1 MKILKA
7 FRNLDRHGRHRA
19 PEVIEEEARQ
29 LASHLKRF
37 RDDLVR
43 LEATVSQTKGKKR
56 IHVSLRL
63 QLPSGVI
70 AAQEEGFE
78 IEPVLRKAFADLR
91 HQVDRHV
98 ARLKHEPEYK
108 RPARRRRIGAPLPPA
123 RDAAEADR
131 RQLFFDLI
139 EDHLDTVYDTVRREL
154 TYLECSGSVP
164 AGYLSV
170 GDIVDATILN
180 GLNRFERRPTEFSVR
195 DWLTQLAF
203 ETIEAEARAARRAV
217 PEDAASIEAEPEAP
231 AEDPTEA
238 DQAMFE
244 FYQPD
249 EVLMLEDL
257 LADDGGTDPESQ
269 ADRHK
274 IAMVLHRAI
283 ADLPSVERRVLYRLH
298 LDNATIAETADLF
311 GLTETVVAEIAEN
324 AGATLR
330 ARLAEAGLVR
340 DPSGRAPI
348 EREIAHTRRLPQPIE
363 DRRRVAAALT
373 GEEAAPTPDME
384 LNRRSTNDHS
394 L

>member
-1 MKILKA
+1 MNVIRS
-7 FRNLDRHGRHRA
+7 FRNLDRHGQQRA
-19 PEVIEEEARQ
+19 PEVIEEEVRQ
-29 LASHLKRF
+29 LEPHLARF
-37 RDDLVR
+37 REDLVR
-43 LEATVSQTKGKKR
+43 LEVVASQTRGKKR
-56 IHVSLRL
+56 IKVSLRL

-70 AAQEEGFE
+70 AAREEGFE

-170 GDIVDATILN
+170 GDIVDATILK
-180 GLNRFERRPTEFSVR
+180 GLARFEDRPSEFSVG
-195 DWLTQLAF
+195 DWLKRLAF
-203 ETIEAEARAARRAV
+203 ETIEEESRAPRRAV

-257 LADDGGTDPESQ
+257 IADDGGTDPETEV
-269 ADRHK
+269 DRHD
-274 IAMVLHRAI
+274 IAMALHRAI
-283 ADLPSVERRVLYRLH
+283 ADLAPVERRVLYRMYLE
-298 LDNATIAETADLF
+298 DATIAETAHLL
-311 GLTETVVAEIAEN
+311 GLTEAEVLKIAEN
-324 AGATLR
+324 AAETLR
-330 ARLAEAGLVR
+330 GTLVEAGLIGEA
-340 DPSGRAPI
+340 SGRAPV
-348 EREIAHTRRLPQPIE
+348 EKEIARTQCLPQPVE
-363 DRRRVAAALT
+363 DRRRVAAALAGAET
-373 GEEAAPTPDME
+373 IGTTE
-384 LNRRSTNDHS
+384 LKPKQEMDQ
-394 L
+394 

>member
-1 MKILKA
+1 MNVIRS
-7 FRNLDRHGRHRA
+7 FRNLDRHGQQRA
-19 PEVIEEEARQ
+19 PEVIEEEVRQ
-29 LASHLKRF
+29 LEPHLARF
-37 RDDLVR
+37 REDLVR
-43 LEATVSQTKGKKR
+43 LEVVASQTRGKKR
-56 IHVSLRL
+56 IKVSLRL

-70 AAQEEGFE
+70 AAREEGFE
-78 IEPVLRKAFADLR
+78 IEPALRKAFADLR

-123 RDAAEADR
+123 RDAVEADR
-131 RQLFFDLI
+131 RAFFFDLI

-203 ETIEAEARAARRAV
+203 ETVEAEAQAARRAV
-217 PEDAASIEAEPEAP
+217 PEGAASIEAEPEAP

-311 GLTETVVAEIAEN
+311 GLTETVVAE
-324 AGATLR
+324 L
-330 ARLAEAGLVR
+330 
-340 DPSGRAPI
+340 
-348 EREIAHTRRLPQPIE
+348 
-363 DRRRVAAALT
+363 
-373 GEEAAPTPDME
+373 
-384 LNRRSTNDHS
+384 S
-394 L
+394 LIHI

>member
-1 MKILKA
+1 MKVIRA
-7 FRNLDRHGRHRA
+7 FRNLDRHGQQRA
-19 PEVIEEEARQ
+19 PEVIEEEVRQ
-29 LASHLKRF
+29 LEPHLVRF
-37 RDDLVR
+37 SEDLVR
-43 LEATVSQTKGKKR
+43 LEVVASQTRGKTR
-56 IHVSLRL
+56 IQVSLRL

-123 RDAAEADR
+123 RDAAEAER

-164 AGYLSV
+164 EGYLSV
-170 GDIVDATILN
+170 RDLVDATILK
-180 GLNRFERRPTEFSVR
+180 GLERFEQRPTEFSIG
-195 DWLTQLAF
+195 DWLLKLAF
-203 ETIEAEARAARRAV
+203 ESIEAEARAARRAV
-217 PEDAASIEAEPEAP
+217 PEDAASIDAKPETP
-231 AEDPTEA
+231 GEEPTEA

-298 LDNATIAETADLF
+298 LDSATIAETADLF

-340 DPSGRAPI
+340 DQSDRAPI
-348 EREIAHTRRLPQPIE
+348 EREIAHTQRLPQPIE
-363 DRRRVAAALT
+363 DRRRVAAA
-373 GEEAAPTPDME
+373 APLSMSNFT
-384 LNRRSTNDHS
+384 SQS
-394 L
+394 G

>member
-1 MKILKA
+1 MEVIRA
-7 FRNLDRHGRHRA
+7 FRNLDRHGQQRA
-19 PEVIEEEARQ
+19 PEVIEEEVRQ
-29 LASHLKRF
+29 LEPHLGRF
-37 RDDLVR
+37 REELVR
-43 LEATVSQTKGKKR
+43 LEVVASQTKGKTR
-56 IHVSLRL
+56 IQVSLRL
-63 QLPSGVI
+63 QLPSGMI

-78 IEPVLRKAFADLR
+78 IEPALRKAFADLR
-91 HQVDRHV
+91 HRVDRHV

-108 RPARRRRIGAPLPPA
+108 RPARRRRIGAPLAPA
-123 RDAAEADR
+123 RDAAEAER

-170 GDIVDATILN
+170 RDIVDATILK
-180 GLNRFERRPTEFSVR
+180 GLARFEDRPSEFSVG
-195 DWLTQLAF
+195 DWLKRLAF
-203 ETIEAEARAARRAV
+203 ETIEEESRAARRAV

-257 LADDGGTDPESQ
+257 IADDGGTDPETEV
-269 ADRHK
+269 DRHK
-274 IAMVLHRAI
+274 IAMALHRAI
-283 ADLPSVERRVLYRLH
+283 ADLAPVERRVLYRMYLE
-298 LDNATIAETADLF
+298 DATIAETADLF

-340 DPSGRAPI
+340 DPSDRAPI
-348 EREIAHTRRLPQPIE
+348 KREIAHTQRLPQPIE

-373 GEEAAPTPDME
+373 GEEAGSDT
-384 LNRRSTNDHS
+384 
-394 L
+394 

>member
-1 MKILKA
+1 MNVIRS
-7 FRNLDRHGRHRA
+7 FRNLDRHGQQRA
-19 PEVIEEEARQ
+19 PEVIEEEVRQ
-29 LASHLKRF
+29 LEPHLARF
-37 RDDLVR
+37 REDLVR
-43 LEATVSQTKGKKR
+43 LEVVASQTRGKKR
-56 IHVSLRL
+56 IQVSLRL

-70 AAQEEGFE
+70 AAREEGFE

-108 RPARRRRIGAPLPPA
+108 RPARRRRIGAPLPHA
-123 RDAAEADR
+123 RNAAEAER
-131 RQLFFDLI
+131 RQLFFGLI

-164 AGYLSV
+164 AGYLSIR
-170 GDIVDATILN
+170 DLVDATLLK
-180 GLNRFERRPTEFSVR
+180 GLDRFERRPTDISVG
-195 DWLTQLAF
+195 DWLAQLAF

-217 PEDAASIEAEPEAP
+217 PEDAASIDAKPETP
-231 AEDPTEA
+231 AEEPTES
-238 DQAMFE
+238 DEEMFE

-257 LADDGGTDPESQ
+257 IADDGGTDPETEV
-269 ADRHK
+269 DRHD
-274 IAMVLHRAI
+274 IAMALHRAI
-283 ADLPSVERRVLYRLH
+283 ADLAPVERRVLYRMYLE
-298 LDNATIAETADLF
+298 DAAIAETADLF
-311 GLTETVVAEIAEN
+311 GLTETEVAEIAEN

-330 ARLAEAGLVR
+330 ARLAEAGSVR

-373 GEEAAPTPDME
+373 GEEAGSDT
-384 LNRRSTNDHS
+384 
-394 L
+394 

>member
-1 MKILKA
+1 
-7 FRNLDRHGRHRA
+7 
-19 PEVIEEEARQ
+19 VRQ
-29 LASHLKRF
+29 LEPHLARF
-37 RDDLVR
+37 REDLVR
-43 LEATVSQTKGKKR
+43 LEVVASQTRGKKR
-56 IHVSLRL
+56 IKVSLRL

-70 AAQEEGFE
+70 AAREEGFE

-170 GDIVDATILN
+170 RDIVDATILK
-180 GLNRFERRPTEFSVR
+180 GLARFEDRPSEFSVG
-195 DWLTQLAF
+195 DWLKRLAF
-203 ETIEAEARAARRAV
+203 ETIEEESRAARRAV

-257 LADDGGTDPESQ
+257 IADDGGTDPETEV
-269 ADRHK
+269 DCHK
-274 IAMVLHRAI
+274 IAMALHRAI
-283 ADLPSVERRVLYRLH
+283 ADLAPVERRVLYRMYLE
-298 LDNATIAETADLF
+298 DATIAETADLF
-311 GLTETVVAEIAEN
+311 GLTETEVAEIAEN

-348 EREIAHTRRLPQPIE
+348 EREIAHTQRLPQPIE
-363 DRRRVAAALT
+363 DRRRLAAALT
-373 GEEAAPTPDME
+373 GEEAGSDT
-384 LNRRSTNDHS
+384 
-394 L
+394 

>member
-1 MKILKA
+1 M
-7 FRNLDRHGRHRA
+7 
-19 PEVIEEEARQ
+19 
-29 LASHLKRF
+29 
-37 RDDLVR
+37 
-43 LEATVSQTKGKKR
+43 
-56 IHVSLRL
+56 
-63 QLPSGVI
+63 
-70 AAQEEGFE
+70 
-78 IEPVLRKAFADLR
+78 
-91 HQVDRHV
+91 
-98 ARLKHEPEYK
+98 
-108 RPARRRRIGAPLPPA
+108 
-123 RDAAEADR
+123 
-131 RQLFFDLI
+131 
-139 EDHLDTVYDTVRREL
+139 
-154 TYLECSGSVP
+154 
-164 AGYLSV
+164 
-170 GDIVDATILN
+170 
-180 GLNRFERRPTEFSVR
+180 
-195 DWLTQLAF
+195 
-203 ETIEAEARAARRAV
+203 

-373 GEEAAPTPDME
+373 GEEAGSDT
-384 LNRRSTNDHS
+384 
-394 L
+394 

>member
-1 MKILKA
+1 MKVISA
-7 FRNLDRHGRHRA
+7 FRNLDRHGQQRA
-19 PEVIEEEARQ
+19 PEVIEEEVRQ
-29 LASHLKRF
+29 LEPHLARF
-37 RDDLVR
+37 REDLVR
-43 LEATVSQTKGKKR
+43 LEVVVSQTRGKTR
-56 IHVSLRL
+56 IQVSLRL

-70 AAQEEGFE
+70 AVQEEGFE

-91 HQVDRHV
+91 HRVDRHV
-98 ARLKHEPEYK
+98 ARLKHEPEFK
-108 RPARRRRIGAPLPPA
+108 RPARRRKIGALLPPA
-123 RDAAEADR
+123 RDAAEAER
-131 RQLFFDLI
+131 RALYFGLI
-139 EDHLDTVYDTVRREL
+139 ENHLDTVYDAVRREL

-164 AGYLSV
+164 TGYLSV
-170 GDIVDATILN
+170 RDLVDATILN

-203 ETIEAEARAARRAV
+203 ETVEAEAQAARRAV
-217 PEDAASIEAEPEAP
+217 PEGAASIEAEPEAP

-298 LDNATIAETADLF
+298 LDSATIAETADLF

-348 EREIAHTRRLPQPIE
+348 EREIAHTQRLPQPIE

-373 GEEAAPTPDME
+373 GEEAGSDT
-384 LNRRSTNDHS
+384 
-394 L
+394 

>member
-43 LEATVSQTKGKKR
+43 LEATVSQTRGKTR
-56 IHVSLRL
+56 IQVSLRL

-91 HQVDRHV
+91 QRVDRHV
-98 ARLKHEPEYK
+98 ARLKHESEYK
-108 RPARRRRIGAPLPPA
+108 RPARRRRIGAPLPSA
-123 RDAAEADR
+123 RNAAEADR
-131 RQLFFDLI
+131 RQLFFHLI

-154 TYLECSGSVP
+154 TYLESSGSVP

-170 GDIVDATILN
+170 GDIVDATILK
-180 GLNRFERRPTEFSVR
+180 GLARFEDRPSEFSVG

-203 ETIEAEARAARRAV
+203 ETVEAEAQAARRAV

-257 LADDGGTDPESQ
+257 IADDGGTDPETEV
-269 ADRHK
+269 DRHK
-274 IAMVLHRAI
+274 IAMALHRAI
-283 ADLPSVERRVLYRLH
+283 ADLAPVERRVLYRIYLE
-298 LDNATIAETADLF
+298 DATIAETADLF
-311 GLTETVVAEIAEN
+311 GLTETEVAEIAEN

-348 EREIAHTRRLPQPIE
+348 EREIAHTQRLPQPIE
-363 DRRRVAAALT
+363 DRRRLAAALT
-373 GEEAAPTPDME
+373 GEEAGSDT
-384 LNRRSTNDHS
+384 
-394 L
+394 

>member
-1 MKILKA
+1 MSSWDTAI
-7 FRNLDRHGRHRA
+7 
-19 PEVIEEEARQ
+19 P
-29 LASHLKRF
+29 
-37 RDDLVR
+37 
-43 LEATVSQTKGKKR
+43 
-56 IHVSLRL
+56 
-63 QLPSGVI
+63 
-70 AAQEEGFE
+70 
-78 IEPVLRKAFADLR
+78 
-91 HQVDRHV
+91 
-98 ARLKHEPEYK
+98 Y
-108 RPARRRRIGAPLPPA
+108 RPMMS
-123 RDAAEADR
+123 DM
-131 RQLFFDLI
+131 
-139 EDHLDTVYDTVRREL
+139 
-154 TYLECSGSVP
+154 
-164 AGYLSV
+164 
-170 GDIVDATILN
+170 
-180 GLNRFERRPTEFSVR
+180 
-195 DWLTQLAF
+195 
-203 ETIEAEARAARRAV
+203 
-217 PEDAASIEAEPEAP
+217 
-231 AEDPTEA
+231 A

-348 EREIAHTRRLPQPIE
+348 EREIAHTQRLPQPIE

-373 GEEAAPTPDME
+373 GEEAGSDT
-384 LNRRSTNDHS
+384 
-394 L
+394 

>member
-1 MKILKA
+1 M
-7 FRNLDRHGRHRA
+7 
-19 PEVIEEEARQ
+19 
-29 LASHLKRF
+29 
-37 RDDLVR
+37 
-43 LEATVSQTKGKKR
+43 
-56 IHVSLRL
+56 
-63 QLPSGVI
+63 
-70 AAQEEGFE
+70 
-78 IEPVLRKAFADLR
+78 
-91 HQVDRHV
+91 
-98 ARLKHEPEYK
+98 
-108 RPARRRRIGAPLPPA
+108 
-123 RDAAEADR
+123 
-131 RQLFFDLI
+131 
-139 EDHLDTVYDTVRREL
+139 
-154 TYLECSGSVP
+154 
-164 AGYLSV
+164 
-170 GDIVDATILN
+170 
-180 GLNRFERRPTEFSVR
+180 
-195 DWLTQLAF
+195 
-203 ETIEAEARAARRAV
+203 

-311 GLTETVVAEIAEN
+311 GLTEAVVAEIAEN

-348 EREIAHTRRLPQPIE
+348 EREIAHTQRLPQPIE

-373 GEEAAPTPDME
+373 GEEAGSDT
-384 LNRRSTNDHS
+384 
-394 L
+394 